1 MRPPILFVRLLV
13 LFQVLA
19 NCLAYN
25 EYQDLVAAASAHD
38 EVNGQIVENVDTDEP
53 DTVLGYLFKEA
64 LNQIGGGGGTASNLK
79 DDNNRPK
86 KEIPKEESGNG
97 PSFDKIFELPK
108 APAELVPDD
117 PVFNF
122 IVGASVLA
130 LVAQAFVTP
139 FGKVTIA
146 NGRKKRQVNDG

>member
-1 MRPPILFVRLLV
+1 MRILILLV
-13 LFQVLA
+13 LFQILA
-19 NCLAYN
+19 NCRAY

-64 LNQIGGGGGTASNLK
+64 LNQIGGGTANN
-79 DDNNRPK
+79 DDDNSDENNRPK
-86 KEIPKEESGNG
+86 KEIPKEDSGSA
-97 PSFDKIFELPK
+97 SFDKIFELPK

-139 FGKVTIA
+139 FGKVTIK

>member
-1 MRPPILFVRLLV
+1 MRILILLV
-13 LFQVLA
+13 LFQILA
-19 NCLAYN
+19 NCRAY

-38 EVNGQIVENVDTDEP
+38 EVNGQIVEDVDTDEP

-64 LNQIGGGGGTASNLK
+64 LNQIGGGTTNN
-79 DDNNRPK
+79 DDNSDENNRPK
-86 KEIPKEESGNG
+86 KEIPKEES
-97 PSFDKIFELPK
+97 KIFELPK

-139 FGKVTIA
+139 FGKVTIK

>member
-1 MRPPILFVRLLV
+1 MMRILFVLLLV

-19 NCLAYN
+19 NSHAY
-25 EYQDLVAAASAHD
+25 EYQDLVAEASAHD
-38 EVNGQIVENVDTDEP
+38 EVNGQIVEHVDTDEP

-64 LNQIGGGGGTASNLK
+64 LNQIGGTANQAANLLHQN
-79 DDNNRPK
+79 DDDENDENNNRPK
-86 KEIPKEESGNG
+86 KEIPKEES
-97 PSFDKIFELPK
+97 KIFELPK